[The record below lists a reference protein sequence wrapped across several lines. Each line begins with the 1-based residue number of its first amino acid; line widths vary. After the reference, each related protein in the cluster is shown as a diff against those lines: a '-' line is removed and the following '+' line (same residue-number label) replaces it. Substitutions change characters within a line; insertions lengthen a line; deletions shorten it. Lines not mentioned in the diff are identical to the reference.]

1 MGHHYIPQK
10 YLQGFA
16 DPIKPGYIWQYDKY
30 KKCFSGNRALP
41 IKDVSQKRNF
51 YDKDTEE
58 KLAELVESP
67 ANSVLKK
74 LRETADCVSL
84 NHEDRSKF
92 SLYIAIMRSRTLGYR
107 EKAMSIAQQILIP
120 QELHANMKAIEDEI
134 RLPQSSK
141 DEHYAIYQMNWC
153 LVKASGSSFFL
164 TSDEPVYCP
173 NGVGNADSELFLP
186 ISSELALWASYR
198 VLTTNKIIS
207 GQEYVTE
214 FNKRTV
220 ANATQYLYY
229 HENVDWIGKLA
240 NKQIPNFK
248 QMKWRD

>member
-30 KKCFSGNRALP
+30 KKCFSGNMALP

-84 NHEDRSKF
+84 NHEDRSKLA
-92 SLYIAIMRSRTLGYR
+92 LYIAVMRCRTPGQRNKALGV
-107 EKAMSIAQQILIP
+107 AQGMFTM

-134 RLPQSSK
+134 RLPNPSK
-141 DEHYAIYQMNWC
+141 DEQYAIYCMHWRFI
-153 LVKASGSSFFL
+153 KSDGSLFFL
-164 TSDEPVYCP
+164 TSDDPVYCP

-198 VLTTNKIIS
+198 TLTTKKIIS

-220 ANATQYLYY
+220 ANATQYIYY
-229 HENVDWIGKLA
+229 HKNVDWIGKLA
-240 NKQIPNFK
+240 NRQIPNFK
-248 QMKWRD
+248 QMKW